1 MFLPNLSC
9 SQVRGRTT
17 DQTNQ
22 YFIKLQESA
31 FTFFFKCCINN
42 LWYVVIFLGFGLFV
56 VIVISGSRVEVLLY
70 CIYSHIQNEFR
81 TEYFCFQSAFRLF
94 QHEDPLKMSLL
105 ILSECKQTNYFLFMK
120 SLENHRFSDDFFG
133 KKLICLNFLDVR
145 SKIWW

>member
-105 ILSECKQTNYFLFMK
+105 ILSKCKQTNYFLFLMK
-120 SLENHRFSDDFFG
+120 SSENHRFPKIFWG
-133 KKLICLNFLDVR
+133 KN
-145 SKIWW
+145 

>member
-1 MFLPNLSC
+1 MFLSNLYR

-22 YFIKLQESA
+22 YFIKLQDSA

-42 LWYVVIFLGFGLFV
+42 LWYVVIFLGFGLF
-56 VIVISGSRVEVLLY
+56 GSRVEVLLY

-105 ILSECKQTNYFLFMK
+105 ILSKCKQTNYFLFLMK
-120 SLENHRFSDDFFG
+120 SSENHRFPKIFWG
-133 KKLICLNFLDVR
+133 KN
-145 SKIWW
+145 

>member
-22 YFIKLQESA
+22 YFTKLQESA

-94 QHEDPLKMSLL
+94 QHEDPLQMSLL
-105 ILSECKQTNYFLFMK
+105 ILSKYKQTNYFLFLMK
-120 SLENHRFSDDFFG
+120 SSENHRFPKIFWG
-133 KKLICLNFLDVR
+133 KN
-145 SKIWW
+145 

>member
-31 FTFFFKCCINN
+31 YTFSFKRCINN
-42 LWYVVIFLGFGLFV
+42 MWYVVIFLGFGLYV
-56 VIVISGSRVEVLLY
+56 VIVVSRSCAEVLLY

>member
-1 MFLPNLSC
+1 MFLSNLSC

-31 FTFFFKCCINN
+31 FTFFLKCCINN
-42 LWYVVIFLGFGLFV
+42 LWYVVIFLGFGLYV
-56 VIVISGSRVEVLLY
+56 LIVISGSRVEVLLY
-70 CIYSHIQNEFR
+70 CIYFHIQNEFR

-105 ILSECKQTNYFLFMK
+105 ILSKCKQTNYFLFLMK
-120 SLENHRFSDDFFG
+120 SSENHRFLMIFWG
-133 KKLICLNFLDVR
+133 K
-145 SKIWW
+145 S

>member
-22 YFIKLQESA
+22 YFTKLQESA

-56 VIVISGSRVEVLLY
+56 VIVISGSHVEVLLY

-105 ILSECKQTNYFLFMK
+105 ILSKCKQTNYFLFLMK
-120 SLENHRFSDDFFG
+120 SSENHRFPKIFWG
-133 KKLICLNFLDVR
+133 KN
-145 SKIWW
+145 

>member
-1 MFLPNLSC
+1 MFLSNLYR

-56 VIVISGSRVEVLLY
+56 IIVISGSRVEVLLY